1 MVRIGILGS
10 VGSGKTFI
18 ANIFKE
24 LSFNIFSADNEV
36 ANIYK
41 NNKIVNKK
49 IAKFF
54 KLKLYKGKINK
65 QDLRDSLK
73 KNPKKFKFLNKTIH
87 PIVRKRLA
95 IFLSRFKKNK
105 LVVLD
110 IPLLVENKMLNF
122 VDILVLVKTRSNSFL
137 SRIKKRKNL
146 DKQFLNILKKQQA
159 SEKIKES
166 YADFIIYNSSKNKV
180 KLQVKNIID
189 KILLIN
195 D

>member
-1 MVRIGILGS
+1 MVRVGILGS
-10 VGSGKTFI
+10 VGSGKSFV
-18 ANIFKE
+18 AKIFRE
-24 LSFNIFSADNEV
+24 LGFNIFSADNEV

-41 NNKIVNKK
+41 NNKIINKK

-65 QDLRDSLK
+65 QELRDLLK
-73 KNPKKFKFLNKTIH
+73 KSPKKFNFLNKIIH
-87 PIVRKRLA
+87 PIVRKRLVL
-95 IFLSRFKKNK
+95 FLSRFKKNK

-110 IPLLVENKMLNF
+110 IPLLVENKMLNI
-122 VDILVLVKTRSNSFL
+122 VDILVLVKTKSSSFL

-159 SEKIKES
+159 SEMIKES
-166 YADFIIYNSSKNKV
+166 YADFKIYNSSKNKV

-189 KILLIN
+189 KILLN
-195 D
+195 

>member
-1 MVRIGILGS
+1 MVRVGILGS
-10 VGSGKTFI
+10 VGSGKTFV

-36 ANIYK
+36 TNIYK
-41 NNKIVNKK
+41 NNKIVNRK

-65 QDLRDSLK
+65 QDLRDLLK
-73 KNPKKFKFLNKTIH
+73 KNPKKFKFLNKIIH

-95 IFLSRFKKNK
+95 LFLSRFKKNK

-122 VDILVLVKTRSNSFL
+122 VDIFILVKTKSNSFL
-137 SRIKKRKNL
+137 SRIKIRKNL

-180 KLQVKNIID
+180 KLQVKSILD
-189 KILLIN
+189 KILLN
-195 D
+195 